1 MASSQSFLS
10 RLKPQHFA
18 AGLVIW
24 LLVLLASYLIMTF
37 QLNRRN
43 EDTRQRGITVT
54 QELSDQIRVPLLEKD
69 IPGVQA
75 LLRKA
80 HKETD
85 AIYASVSDHGGQII
99 AYTGAENFVPRND
112 GGQASSPSD
121 DVAYLEGLLKSHQK
135 VFRFT
140 ADVFFSG
147 TRIGEVVMALSAL
160 DADRI
165 RSGFQIAALIGVLIF
180 ILLFT
185 AVQLVTRA
193 ERLNR
198 METELQAA
206 TAADATEERGITTII
221 CPLCGAHKPFAP
233 DVFRRTKFEKLV
245 NVGSSKDTTGLNIL
259 ADGEGIDLLALSH
272 RKDLSGLKRQV
283 IRRCLEIV
291 RKLSK

>member
-1 MASSQSFLS
+1 MPMGQSYVS
-10 RLKPQHFA
+10 RLKAQHLV

-24 LLVLLASYLIMTF
+24 LLLLLAAYLIMTF

-43 EDTRQRGITVT
+43 DATRQRGIAVT
-54 QELSDQIRVPLLEKD
+54 EELSDQIRLPLLEKN

-75 LLRKA
+75 LLRQA
-80 HKETD
+80 HKETN

-99 AYTGAENFVPRND
+99 AYTGAEHFVPRTD
-112 GGQASSPSD
+112 GGAAAAPSD

-160 DADRI
+160 DTDGI
-165 RSGFQIAALIGVLIF
+165 RNGFQIAALVGALVF
-180 ILLFT
+180 TLLFV
-185 AVQLVTRA
+185 AVRFNTRID
-193 ERLNR
+193 RVNR
-198 METELQAA
+198 METKLQVA
-206 TAADATEERGITTII
+206 TTSDESEARGITTII
-221 CPLCGAHKPFAP
+221 CPLCGTHKPFSR

-245 NVGSSKDTTGLNIL
+245 NVGSSKDTTGIDTLI
-259 ADGEGIDLLALSH
+259 DGDGIDLLALSH
-272 RKDLSGLKRQV
+272 RKDLSGLKGQV

-291 RKLSK
+291 KKLSK

>member
-1 MASSQSFLS
+1 MAPSQPFLS
-10 RLKPQHFA
+10 RLKLQHFV

-43 EDTRQRGITVT
+43 DDTRQRGIAVT
-54 QELSDQIRVPLLEKD
+54 QELSDEIRLPLLEKD

-75 LLRKA
+75 LLRRA

-99 AYTGAENFVPRND
+99 AYTGAENFVPRD
-112 GGQASSPSD
+112 EGGQASAPSD

-147 TRIGEVVMALSAL
+147 TRIGEVVMALSFL
-160 DADRI
+160 DTDRI
-165 RSGFQIAALIGVLIF
+165 RSGFQIAAFVGVLLF
-180 ILLFT
+180 VLLFT
-185 AVQLVTRA
+185 VARLVSRA

-198 METELQAA
+198 METKLQAA
-206 TAADATEERGITTII
+206 ASADSSEERGITTVI
-221 CPLCGAHKPFAP
+221 CPLCGAHKPFSP

-245 NVGSSKDTTGLNIL
+245 NAGTTKDTTGLNIL

-272 RKDLSGLKRQV
+272 RKDLSGLKKQV

>member
-1 MASSQSFLS
+1 MPIGQPYLS
-10 RLKPQHFA
+10 KLKIQHIV
-18 AGLVIW
+18 AGLLIW
-24 LLVLLASYLIMTF
+24 ILILLAAYLIMTF

-43 EDTRQRGITVT
+43 DDTRQRGIAVT

-75 LLRKA
+75 LLRAA

-99 AYTGAENFVPRND
+99 AYTGAENFVPRTD
-112 GGQASSPSD
+112 EGKDSSPSD

-160 DADRI
+160 DADHI
-165 RSGFQIAALIGVLIF
+165 RNGFQLAALIGALAF
-180 ILLFT
+180 TLLFV
-185 AVQLVTRA
+185 AVRFNTRVD
-193 ERLNR
+193 RVNR
-198 METELQAA
+198 METKLQAA
-206 TAADATEERGITTII
+206 TTADESEARSITTVI
-221 CPLCGAHKPFAP
+221 CPLCGTHKPFSR
-233 DVFRRTKFEKLV
+233 DVFRRTKFQKLV
-245 NVGSSKDTTGLNIL
+245 DVGTSKDTTGINMLV
-259 ADGEGIDLLALSH
+259 DEDGIDLLALSH

-291 RKLSK
+291 KKLSK

>member
-147 TRIGEVVMALSAL
+147 TCIGEVVMALSAL

-165 RSGFQIAALIGVLIF
+165 RSGFQIAALIGVLVF

-185 AVQLVTRA
+185 AVRLVTRA
-193 ERLNR
+193 EQVNR
-198 METELQAA
+198 METELEAA
-206 TAADATEERGITTII
+206 TAADATEERGITTVI

-259 ADGEGIDLLALSH
+259 ADGEGIDLLALSR

>member
-1 MASSQSFLS
+1 MAPRQQFMT
-10 RLKPQHFA
+10 RLKLRHFA
-18 AGLVIW
+18 AGLTIW

-43 EDTRQRGITVT
+43 DDTRQRGIAVT
-54 QELSDQIRVPLLEKD
+54 QELSDQIRLPLLEKD

-112 GGQASSPSD
+112 GGQASTPSD

-160 DADRI
+160 DTDRI
-165 RSGFQIAALIGVLIF
+165 SGGFQIAALLGVLAIV
-180 ILLFT
+180 LLF
-185 AVQLVTRA
+185 AAAQFVTRA
-193 ERLNR
+193 ERVSR
-198 METELQAA
+198 METTLQAA
-206 TAADATEERGITTII
+206 AAADSSEARGITTVI

-245 NVGSSKDTTGLNIL
+245 NSGSSKDTTGLNIL
-259 ADGEGIDLLALSH
+259 ADGEGIDLLALAH

-291 RKLSK
+291 KRLSK

>member
-1 MASSQSFLS
+1 MPMGQSYLS
-10 RLKPQHFA
+10 RLKAQHLV

-24 LLVLLASYLIMTF
+24 LLLLLAAYLIMWF
-37 QLNRRN
+37 QLDRRN
-43 EDTRQRGITVT
+43 DATRQRGIAVT
-54 QELSDQIRVPLLEKD
+54 QELSDQIRLPLLEKN

-75 LLRKA
+75 LLREA

-99 AYTGAENFVPRND
+99 AYTGAEHFVPRTD
-112 GGQASSPSD
+112 GEAAAAPSD

-160 DADRI
+160 DTDGI
-165 RSGFQIAALIGVLIF
+165 RSGFQMAALIGALAF
-180 ILLFT
+180 TLLFV
-185 AVQLVTRA
+185 AVRFNTRID
-193 ERLNR
+193 RVNR
-198 METELQAA
+198 METQLQAA
-206 TAADATEERGITTII
+206 TTSDESEARSITTVI
-221 CPLCGAHKPFAP
+221 CPLCGTHKPFSQ

-245 NVGSSKDTTGLNIL
+245 NVGSSKDTTGIDTLV
-259 ADGEGIDLLALSH
+259 DEDGIDLLALAH

-291 RKLSK
+291 KKLSK

>member
-140 ADVFFSG
+140 ADVF
-147 TRIGEVVMALSAL
+147 
-160 DADRI
+160 
-165 RSGFQIAALIGVLIF
+165 
-180 ILLFT
+180 
-185 AVQLVTRA
+185 
-193 ERLNR
+193 
-198 METELQAA
+198 
-206 TAADATEERGITTII
+206 
-221 CPLCGAHKPFAP
+221 
-233 DVFRRTKFEKLV
+233 
-245 NVGSSKDTTGLNIL
+245 
-259 ADGEGIDLLALSH
+259 
-272 RKDLSGLKRQV
+272 
-283 IRRCLEIV
+283 
-291 RKLSK
+291 

>member
-99 AYTGAENFVPRND
+99 AYTGAENFVPRTD

-193 ERLNR
+193 ERVNR

>member
-1 MASSQSFLS
+1 MAPRQQFMT
-10 RLKPQHFA
+10 RLKLRHFA
-18 AGLVIW
+18 AGLTIW
-24 LLVLLASYLIMTF
+24 LLVLLASYLIMSF

-43 EDTRQRGITVT
+43 DDTRQRGIAVT
-54 QELSDQIRVPLLEKD
+54 QELSDQIRLPLLEKD

-112 GGQASSPSD
+112 GGQASRPSD

-160 DADRI
+160 DTDRI
-165 RSGFQIAALIGVLIF
+165 SGGFRIAALLGVLAIV
-180 ILLFT
+180 LLFT
-185 AVQLVTRA
+185 AAQFVTRA
-193 ERLNR
+193 ERVSR
-198 METELQAA
+198 METTLQAA
-206 TAADATEERGITTII
+206 AAADSSEARGITTVI

-245 NVGSSKDTTGLNIL
+245 NSGSSKDTTGLNIL
-259 ADGEGIDLLALSH
+259 ADGEGIDLLALAH

-291 RKLSK
+291 KKLSK

>member
-1 MASSQSFLS
+1 MPNGQPYLS
-10 RLKPQHFA
+10 RLKIQHLV

-24 LLVLLASYLIMTF
+24 LLILLAAYLIMTF
-37 QLNRRN
+37 QLERRN
-43 EDTRQRGITVT
+43 DDTRQRGITVT
-54 QELSDQIRVPLLEKD
+54 QELSDQIRLPLLEKD

-75 LLRKA
+75 LLREA

-99 AYTGAENFVPRND
+99 AYTGAENFVPRAD
-112 GGQASSPSD
+112 GGDVTTPPD

-160 DADRI
+160 ETDHI
-165 RSGFQIAALIGVLIF
+165 RNGFQLAAIVGALVF
-180 ILLFT
+180 TLLLV
-185 AVQLVTRA
+185 AVRFNARVDRV
-193 ERLNR
+193 NR
-198 METELQAA
+198 METKLQAA
-206 TAADATEERGITTII
+206 ATTEESEARSITTVI
-221 CPLCGAHKPFAP
+221 CPLCGTHKPYTR

-245 NVGSSKDTTGLNIL
+245 NVGSSKDTTGINIL
-259 ADGEGIDLLALSH
+259 LDDDGIDLLALSH

-291 RKLSK
+291 KKLSK

>member
-1 MASSQSFLS
+1 MAPRQQFMT
-10 RLKPQHFA
+10 RLKLRHFA
-18 AGLVIW
+18 AGLAIW

-37 QLNRRN
+37 QLERRN
-43 EDTRQRGITVT
+43 DDTRQRGIAVT
-54 QELSDQIRVPLLEKD
+54 QELSDQIRLPLLEKD

-112 GGQASSPSD
+112 GGQASTPSD

-160 DADRI
+160 DTDRI
-165 RSGFQIAALIGVLIF
+165 SGGFRIAALLGVLAIV
-180 ILLFT
+180 LLFT
-185 AVQLVTRA
+185 AAQFVTRA
-193 ERLNR
+193 ERVSR
-198 METELQAA
+198 METTLQAA
-206 TAADATEERGITTII
+206 AAADSSEARGITTVI

-245 NVGSSKDTTGLNIL
+245 NGGSSKDTTGLNIL
-259 ADGEGIDLLALSH
+259 ADGEGIDLLALAH

-291 RKLSK
+291 KRLSK